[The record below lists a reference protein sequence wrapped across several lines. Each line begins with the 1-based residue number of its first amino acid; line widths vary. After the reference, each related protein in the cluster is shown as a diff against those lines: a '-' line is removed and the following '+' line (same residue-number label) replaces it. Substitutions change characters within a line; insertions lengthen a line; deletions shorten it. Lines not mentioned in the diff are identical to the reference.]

1 ADTSPTLPA
10 FSSHRS
16 RRSDR
21 DRSRDREARAAPRE
35 RMAVGPKRFAF
46 LGGCGRSRRTRSM
59 LSSKDLE
66 GARLRDVAADQRRGT
81 MPAIGDRLEGDG
93 ADRATSAS
101 AFETTEVVSRG
112 VVSTATRNDEL
123 LERAEATDVHHE
135 PPWCG
140 VARDLRS
147 TCQRNA
153 RGET

>member
-1 ADTSPTLPA
+1 
-10 FSSHRS
+10 
-16 RRSDR
+16 
-21 DRSRDREARAAPRE
+21 
-35 RMAVGPKRFAF
+35 
-46 LGGCGRSRRTRSM
+46 M

-66 GARLRDVAADQRRGT
+66 GARLRDVAADQRRRT

-135 PPWCG
+135 PPWVWCC
-140 VARDLRS
+140 S
-147 TCQRNA
+147 
-153 RGET
+153 